1 MGSLEGDMWLQSAQY
16 SYNYVTWSGGASA
29 YQTCDLE
36 DRAATYVGTCTSSGY
51 TTCNT
56 PLSTD
61 ATDTSLTDVTY
72 TCSDCSSSATCAAE
86 CDQLDW
92 CNTLCYC
99 SPTNCTSTEVCQRVI
114 VPDQREEASDA
125 HDT

>member
-56 PLSTD
+56 TLSTD
-61 ATDTSLTDVTY
+61 ATDTSLTR
-72 TCSDCSSSATCAAE
+72 CHLHMLRR
-86 CDQLDW
+86 QLI
-92 CNTLCYC
+92 CYMC
-99 SPTNCTSTEVCQRVI
+99 C
-114 VPDQREEASDA
+114 
-125 HDT
+125 